1 MTNEHEKAKK
11 FDDLFLEN
19 NSDFIIT
26 DELDT
31 GDISNK
37 SLAYMID
44 GVSKTTLSTDEKTD
58 NIKNTQEKIN
68 EQIKSLETQICNKID
83 KLEIKFSEKNA
94 DNSNIEKGVSGM
106 NNNFD
111 EKIEELKSFIS
122 NNCISKD
129 ELNTVNLSNEKINI
143 QIESLKDQN
152 NTTRWI
158 LGILITLFGIVLPIL
173 FNMHAKSIDAQ
184 IKSIETKIDSKYELI
199 NQQLNTMKELNA
211 MQIQRDVAKEV
222 TNKH

>member
-1 MTNEHEKAKK
+1 MTNDFEKTKK
-11 FDDLFLEN
+11 FDDLFSDSN
-19 NSDFIIT
+19 GDFIDV

-44 GVSKTTLSTDEKTD
+44 GVSKISQATNQKTD
-58 NIKNTQEKIN
+58 NIESSQEEVN
-68 EQIKSLETQICNKID
+68 ERLKSIESKICN
-83 KLEIKFSEKNA
+83 LEIKFSEKNA
-94 DNSNIEKGVSGM
+94 DNSNIEKGISGM

-173 FNMHAKSIDAQ
+173 FNMHAKSIDSQ
-184 IKSIETKIDSKYELI
+184 IRTIETKIDSKYELI
-199 NQQLNTMKELNA
+199 NQQLDTMKELNS

>member
-1 MTNEHEKAKK
+1 MNNEYEKAKK
-11 FDDLFLEN
+11 FDDLFYDNDSE
-19 NSDFIIT
+19 FINT

-31 GDISNK
+31 GAITNK

-44 GVSKTTLSTDEKTD
+44 SVSKTALSTNEKTD
-58 NIKNTQEKIN
+58 NIRNRQEELNDKF
-68 EQIKSLETQICNKID
+68 KSLETRVCNKID
-83 KLEIKFSEKNA
+83 NLDIKFSEKNA
-94 DNSNIEKGVSGM
+94 DNSNIEKGTLGM

-111 EKIEELKSFIS
+111 EKIDELKNFIS
-122 NNCISKD
+122 SNCVSKD

-152 NTTRWI
+152 NTTRWV

-173 FNMHAKSIDAQ
+173 FNMHAKNIDSQ
-184 IKSIETKIDSKYELI
+184 IKSIETRIDSKYELI
-199 NQQLNTMKELNA
+199 NQQLNTMKELNS
-211 MQIQRDVAKEV
+211 MQIQRDVAKEI